1 MSRSFGLVEEKLREA
16 KFFLDLFRN
25 SGCPSFESR
34 CYFSAFTSAARSV
47 TFSLQSSL
55 YGIEG
60 FESWYESNRRPLKD
74 DPLATFFVDVRNKIQ
89 KTGENPLDQVPL
101 DNLSDALR
109 DSLWRSSRGERQ
121 RHIVAIPDLDATR
134 AGILVDAVRA
144 SEDYFR
150 SLVGLVFKCYET
162 FLCVVDPRWYFT
174 EKHFAEIGK
183 TFIDALAELGFPE
196 AWGACMPDGCDGWR
210 VLRSQ
215 QELCPLN
222 DLFQEYLARQILDP
236 DS

>member
-16 KFFLDLFRN
+16 KFFLDLLRN
-25 SGCPSFESR
+25 SARMSFDSR

-55 YGIEG
+55 HGIEG
-60 FESWYESNRRPLKD
+60 FESWYESNRRLLKD

-89 KTGENPLDQVPL
+89 KTGENPLNEVPL
-101 DNLSDALR
+101 STLPDALR
-109 DSLWRSSRGERQ
+109 DSLWGSMRDRQ
-121 RHIVAIPDLDATR
+121 RHIVAMPDLDDTR
-134 AGILVDAVRA
+134 VTILVDAVQA

-174 EKHFAEIGK
+174 EKHFAEMGK
-183 TFIDALAELGFPE
+183 TFVNALAESGFPE
-196 AWGACMPDGCDGWR
+196 AWGAFMPDGCDGWR

-215 QELCPLN
+215 HELCPLN
-222 DLFQEYLARQILDP
+222 DLFQEYLAKQILDP
-236 DS
+236 DG